1 MRASRYLIA
10 TQKETPAD
18 AEIISHQLMLRAGM
32 IRKLAAGLYTWLP
45 MGLRTLRKV
54 ERIVREEMDKS
65 GAQEVLMPAVQPA
78 ELWEES
84 GRWTQYGGELLRMKD
99 RHGRD
104 FCFGPTHE
112 EVITDLI
119 RNEISSY
126 KELPANFYQVQ
137 TKFRDERRPRFGV
150 MRARE
155 FLMKDA
161 YSFHL
166 NPESLNETYQLMHH
180 TYCAIFDRFGLDYRA
195 VQADS
200 GAIGGSASHE
210 FHVLASSGEDD
221 IVFSTDSDYAANIEK
236 AEAVAPSGT
245 RPAPAEEMKEV
256 ATPDQ
261 KTIEAV
267 SALLGIDPTRT
278 VKTLLVKAEA
288 DDDGNSGLVALVL
301 RGDHTL
307 NEIKAENLAGVAEPL
322 TMATDEEIE
331 QAVGCKAGSIGPVK
345 LNLPVIVDRS
355 AAHLADFVCGANRE
369 GFHLTGVNGER
380 DVALDRVEDLRNV
393 VEGDPSPDGKGTLE
407 IRRGIEVG
415 HIFKLGNKYST
426 AMNATVLDENGK
438 TVTMEMGCYG
448 LGVSRVVAAA
458 IEQNHD
464 ENGIIWPDAIAPF
477 QVAIVTL
484 NAHKSPT
491 VAEAGEKLY
500 EQLRQAGYDVLLDD
514 RKERPGV
521 KFADMEL
528 IGIPHRFV
536 VSERGLAAGTLEYKG
551 RRDAEKQDV
560 PVAEALPFLGNAS
573 PRKGLEPHA
582 RRRRANL

>member
-1 MRASRYLIA
+1 MRASRFLIA
-10 TQKETPAD
+10 TLKETPAD
-18 AEIISHQLMLRAGM
+18 AEVISHQLMLRSGM
-32 IRKLAAGLYTWLP
+32 IRKLASGLYTWLP

-54 ERIVREEMDKS
+54 ERIVRQEMDKS
-65 GAQEVLMPAVQPA
+65 GAQELLMPAVQPA
-78 ELWEES
+78 ELWQES
-84 GRWTQYGGELLRMKD
+84 GRWEQYGGELLRMND

-119 RNEISSY
+119 RNELKSY
-126 KELPANFYQVQ
+126 KELPANFYQIQ

-161 YSFHL
+161 YSFHVTAQ
-166 NPESLNETYQLMHH
+166 SLDETYQTMHR
-180 TYCAIFDRFGLDYRA
+180 TYCAIFDRIGLDYRP

-236 AEAVAPSGT
+236 AEAVAP
-245 RPAPAEEMKEV
+245 AAERAAATEELKEI

-261 KTIEAV
+261 RTIAAV
-267 SALLGIDPTRT
+267 SEFLGIAPTRT
-278 VKTLLVKAEA
+278 VKTLLVKGEA
-288 DDDGNSGLVALVL
+288 DDDGDAGLVALIL
-301 RGDHTL
+301 RGDHSL
-307 NEIKAENLAGVAEPL
+307 NDIKAEKLAGVAEPL

-331 QAVGCKAGSIGPVK
+331 QAVGCSPGSIGPVN
-345 LNLPVIVDRS
+345 LPLPVIVDRS
-355 AAHLADFVCGANRE
+355 AAQLSDFVCGANRD
-369 GFHLTGVNGER
+369 GFHLTGVNWDR
-380 DVALDRVEDLRNV
+380 DVSADRIEDIRDV

-426 AMNATVLDENGK
+426 AMNAKVLDENGK
-438 TVTMEMGCYG
+438 SVILEMGCYG
-448 LGVSRVVAAA
+448 IGVSRIVAAA

-464 ENGIIWPDAIAPF
+464 DKGIIWPDAIAPF
-477 QVAIVTL
+477 EVAIVTL
-484 NAHKSPT
+484 NAHKSPA
-491 VAEAGEKLY
+491 VAEAGDRLY
-500 EQLRQAGYDVLLDD
+500 DQLRQAGFDVLLDD
-514 RKERPGV
+514 RNERPGV

-536 VSERGLAAGTLEYKG
+536 ISERGLTAGTLEYKG
-551 RRDAEKQDV
+551 RQDDDKQDV
-560 PVAEALPFLGNAS
+560 SIEEALPFLLKAS
-573 PRKGLEPHA
+573 PRNGL
-582 RRRRANL
+582 

>member
-166 NPESLNETYQLMHH
+166 NAESLNETYELMHR

-221 IVFSTDSDYAANIEK
+221 IVFSTGSDYAANIEK

-245 RPAPAEEMKEV
+245 RPAPAEELKEV
-256 ATPDQ
+256 ATPDE

-267 SALLGIDPTRT
+267 SQLLGIDATRT

-288 DDDGNSGLVALVL
+288 DEDGNSGLVALVL

-331 QAVGCKAGSIGPVK
+331 QAVGCKPGSIGPVN
-345 LNLPVIVDRS
+345 LNVPVIVDRS

-369 GFHLTGVNGER
+369 GFHLTGVNWER
-380 DVALDRVEDLRNV
+380 DAALGRVEDLRNV

-438 TVTMEMGCYG
+438 TVIMDMGCYG

-551 RRDAEKQDV
+551 RKDAEKQDV
-560 PVAEALPFLGNAS
+560 PVAEALPFLVNAS
-573 PRKGLEPHA
+573 PRKGL
-582 RRRRANL
+582 

>member
-45 MGLRTLRKV
+45 LGLRTLRKV

-78 ELWEES
+78 ELWQES
-84 GRWTQYGGELLRMKD
+84 GRWTQYGGELLRMND
-99 RHGRD
+99 RHGRE

-112 EVITDLI
+112 EVITDMV
-119 RNEISSY
+119 RNELKSY
-126 KELPANFYQVQ
+126 KELPACFYQIQ

-155 FLMKDA
+155 FVMKDA

-166 NPESLNETYQLMHH
+166 SSESLDETYQVMHH
-180 TYCAIFDRFGLDYRA
+180 TYCAIFDRLGLDYRP

-200 GAIGGSASHE
+200 GAIGGNASHE

-221 IVFSTDSDYAANIEK
+221 IVFSTESDYAANIEK
-236 AEAVAPSGT
+236 AEAVAPAGT
-245 RPAPAEEMKEV
+245 RPAPAEDLQEV
-256 ATPDQ
+256 ATPGQ
-261 KTIEAV
+261 RTIEAI
-267 SALLGIDPTRT
+267 SQFLGIDATRT
-278 VKTLLVKAEA
+278 VKTLLVKAEE
-288 DDDGNSGLVALVL
+288 DENGKSGLIALIL

-307 NEIKAENLAGVAEPL
+307 SEIKTEKLAGVAEPL

-331 QAVGCKAGSIGPVK
+331 QATGCAPGSIGPVN
-345 LNLPVIVDRS
+345 LELPVIVDRS
-355 AAHLADFVCGANRE
+355 AAHLADFVCGANKE
-369 GFHLTGVNGER
+369 GVHLTGVNWER
-380 DVALDRVEDLRNV
+380 DATITRVEDIRNV

-415 HIFKLGNKYST
+415 HIFKLGNKYSS

-438 TVTMEMGCYG
+438 TAVLEMGCYG
-448 LGVSRVVAAA
+448 VGVSRIVAAA

-464 ENGIIWPDAIAPF
+464 DRGIIWPDAIAPF
-477 QVAIVTL
+477 EVAIVTL

-491 VAEAGEKLY
+491 VAEAGETLY
-500 EQLRQAGYDVLLDD
+500 RQLQQAGYDVLLDD
-514 RKERPGV
+514 RNGRPGV
-521 KFADMEL
+521 KFADIEL
-528 IGIPHRFV
+528 VGIPHRFV
-536 VSERGLAAGTLEYKG
+536 ISERGLTAGTLEYKG
-551 RRDAEKQDV
+551 RRDADKQDI
-560 PVAEALPFLGNAS
+560 PAGDALAFLLKAS
-573 PRKGLEPHA
+573 PRKGL
-582 RRRRANL
+582 

>member
-18 AEIISHQLMLRAGM
+18 AEIISHQMMLRAGM
-32 IRKLAAGLYTWLP
+32 IRKLASGLYSWLP
-45 MGLRTLRKV
+45 MGLRVLRKV

-78 ELWEES
+78 ELWQES
-84 GRWTQYGGELLRMKD
+84 GRWEQYGGELLRMND

-119 RNEISSY
+119 RNELKSY
-126 KELPANFYQVQ
+126 KELPANFYQIQ

-155 FLMKDA
+155 FIMKDA
-161 YSFHL
+161 YSFHV
-166 NPESLNETYQLMHH
+166 NAESLNDTYQVMHR
-180 TYCAIFDRFGLDYRA
+180 TYCAIFDRLGLDYRP
-195 VQADS
+195 VEADS

-210 FHVLASSGEDD
+210 FHVLASSGEDA

-236 AEAVAPSGT
+236 AEAVAPAGDRSS
-245 RPAPAEEMKEV
+245 PSEEMAEV
-256 ATPDQ
+256 ATPEQ
-261 KTIEAV
+261 RTIEAV
-267 SALLGIDPTRT
+267 ATFLNVDASRCA
-278 VKTLLVKAEA
+278 KTLLVKAEE
-288 DDDGNSGLVALVL
+288 DDNGHSGLIALIL

-307 NEIKAENLAGVAEPL
+307 NEIKAENLPDVAEPL

-331 QAVGCKAGSIGPVK
+331 QVVGCKAGSIGPV
-345 LNLPVIVDRS
+345 NLTVPVIVDRS
-355 AAHLADFVCGANRE
+355 AAHMVDFVCGANKE
-369 GFHLTGVNGER
+369 GHHLTGVNWER
-380 DVALDRVEDLRNV
+380 DVALSRVEDLRDV

-415 HIFKLGNKYST
+415 HIFKLGNKYSK

-438 TVTMEMGCYG
+438 SAILEMGCYG
-448 LGVSRVVAAA
+448 IGVSRIVASS

-464 ENGIIWPDAIAPF
+464 DKGIIWPDAIAPF
-477 QVAIVTL
+477 EVAIVTL
-484 NAHKSPT
+484 NGHKSPS
-491 VAEAGEKLY
+491 VMAAGEKLY
-500 EQLRQAGYDVLLDD
+500 EQLRQAGFDVLLDD
-514 RKERPGV
+514 RNERPGV

-536 VSERGLAAGTLEYKG
+536 VSERGLTAETLEYKG
-551 RRDAEKQDV
+551 RRDEDKQDI
-560 PVAEALPFLGNAS
+560 PLAEALPFLISAS
-573 PRKGLEPHA
+573 PRNGL
-582 RRRRANL
+582 

>member
-78 ELWEES
+78 ELWQES
-84 GRWTQYGGELLRMKD
+84 GRWTQYGGELLRMND
-99 RHGRD
+99 RHGRN

-112 EVITDLI
+112 EVITDLV
-119 RNEISSY
+119 RNELKSY
-126 KELPANFYQVQ
+126 KELPANFYQIQ

-155 FLMKDA
+155 FIMKDA

-166 NPESLNETYQLMHH
+166 DAESLNETYQVMHR
-180 TYCAIFDRFGLDYRA
+180 TYCNIFDRLGLDYRP

-236 AEAVAPSGT
+236 AEAVAPSGE

-256 ATPDQ
+256 HTPGQ
-261 KTIEAV
+261 RTIDAI
-267 SALLGIDPTRT
+267 AGFLGVDATRT
-278 VKTLLVKAEA
+278 VKTLLVKGEE
-288 DDDGNSGLVALVL
+288 DENGQSGLVALIL

-307 NEIKAENLAGVAEPL
+307 NEIKAENLAGIAEPL
-322 TMATDEEIE
+322 TMATDEEIKS
-331 QAVGCKAGSIGPVK
+331 ATGCEPDSIGPV
-345 LNLPVIVDRS
+345 NLSVPVIVDRS
-355 AAHLADFVCGANRE
+355 AAHLADFVCGANRDDY
-369 GFHLTGVNGER
+369 HLTGVNWGR
-380 DVALDRVEDLRNV
+380 DVPLGRVEDLRNV
-393 VEGDPSPDGKGTLE
+393 VEGDPSPDGQGTLE

-415 HIFKLGNKYST
+415 HIFKLGNKYSKS
-426 AMNATVLDENGK
+426 MNATVLDEHGK
-438 TVTMEMGCYG
+438 SVVMEMGCYG
-448 LGVSRVVAAA
+448 VGVSRIVAAS

-464 ENGIIWPDAIAPF
+464 DKGIIWPDAIAPF
-477 QVAIVTL
+477 EVAVVTL

-500 EQLRQAGYDVLLDD
+500 QQLRQAGFDVLLDD
-514 RKERPGV
+514 RNERPGV

-536 VSERGLAAGTLEYKG
+536 VSDRGLAAGTLEYKG
-551 RRDAEKQDV
+551 RSDEEKQDI
-560 PVAEALPFLGNAS
+560 PVAEALTFLVNAS
-573 PRKGLEPHA
+573 PRKGL
-582 RRRRANL
+582 

>member
-45 MGLRTLRKV
+45 MGLRSLRKV

-78 ELWEES
+78 ELWQES
-84 GRWTQYGGELLRMKD
+84 GRWTEYGGELLRMND

-119 RNEISSY
+119 RNEVKSY
-126 KELPANFYQVQ
+126 KELPANFYQIQ

-155 FLMKDA
+155 FIMKDA
-161 YSFHL
+161 YSFHVDA
-166 NPESLNETYQLMHH
+166 ESLNETYQVMHR
-180 TYCAIFDRFGLDYRA
+180 TYCNIFDRVGLDYRP
-195 VQADS
+195 VEADS
-200 GAIGGSASHE
+200 GAIGGSDSHE

-221 IVFSTDSDYAANIEK
+221 IVFSTESDYAANIEK
-236 AEAVAPSGT
+236 AVALAPAGE

-256 ATPDQ
+256 HTPGQ
-261 KTIEAV
+261 RTIDAIAEF
-267 SALLGIDPTRT
+267 LGIDATRT
-278 VKTLLVKAEA
+278 VKTLLVKGEE
-288 DDDGNSGLVALVL
+288 DENGQSGLVALIL

-307 NEIKAENLAGVAEPL
+307 NEIKAENLAGIAEPL
-322 TMATDEEIE
+322 TMATDEEIKS
-331 QAVGCKAGSIGPVK
+331 ATGCEPGSIGPV
-345 LNLPVIVDRS
+345 NLPVPVIVDRS
-355 AAHLADFVCGANRE
+355 AAHLADFVCGANRDDY
-369 GFHLTGVNGER
+369 HLTGVNWER
-380 DVALDRVEDLRNV
+380 DVPLGRVEDLRNV

-415 HIFKLGNKYST
+415 HIFKLGNKYSKS
-426 AMNATVLDENGK
+426 MNATVLDEHGK
-438 TVTMEMGCYG
+438 SVTMEMGCYG
-448 LGVSRVVAAA
+448 VGVSRIVAAS

-464 ENGIIWPDAIAPF
+464 DKGIIWPDAIAPF

-500 EQLRQAGYDVLLDD
+500 EQLRQAGFDVLLDD
-514 RKERPGV
+514 RNERPGV

-536 VSERGLAAGTLEYKG
+536 VSDRGLAAGTLEYKG
-551 RRDAEKQDV
+551 RRDEEKQDI
-560 PVAEALPFLGNAS
+560 PVAEALPFLINAS
-573 PRKGLEPHA
+573 PRKGL
-582 RRRRANL
+582 

>member
-166 NPESLNETYQLMHH
+166 NAESLNETYELMHR

-221 IVFSTDSDYAANIEK
+221 IVFSTGSDYAANIEK

-261 KTIEAV
+261 KTIDAV
-267 SALLGIDPTRT
+267 SQLLGIDATRT

-288 DDDGNSGLVALVL
+288 DEDGNSGLVALVL

-331 QAVGCKAGSIGPVK
+331 QAVGCKPGSIGPVN
-345 LNLPVIVDRS
+345 LNVPVIVDRS

-369 GFHLTGVNGER
+369 GFHLTGVNWER
-380 DVALDRVEDLRNV
+380 DAALERVEDLRNV

-438 TVTMEMGCYG
+438 TVIMDMGCYG

-551 RRDAEKQDV
+551 RKDAEKQDV
-560 PVAEALPFLGNAS
+560 PVAEALPFLVNAS
-573 PRKGLEPHA
+573 PRKGL
-582 RRRRANL
+582 

>member
-18 AEIISHQLMLRAGM
+18 AEIISHQMMLRAGM
-32 IRKLAAGLYTWLP
+32 IRKLASGLYSWLP
-45 MGLRTLRKV
+45 MGLRVLRKV

-78 ELWEES
+78 ELWQES
-84 GRWTQYGGELLRMKD
+84 GRWEQYGGELLRMND

-119 RNEISSY
+119 RNELKSY
-126 KELPANFYQVQ
+126 KELPANFYQIQ

-155 FLMKDA
+155 FIMKDA
-161 YSFHL
+161 YSFHV
-166 NPESLNETYQLMHH
+166 NAESLNDTYQVMHR
-180 TYCAIFDRFGLDYRA
+180 TYCAIFDRLGLDYRP
-195 VQADS
+195 VEADS

-210 FHVLASSGEDD
+210 FHVLASSGEDA

-236 AEAVAPSGT
+236 AEAVAPAGDRSS
-245 RPAPAEEMKEV
+245 PSEEITEV
-256 ATPDQ
+256 ATPEQ
-261 KTIEAV
+261 RTIEAV
-267 SALLGIDPTRT
+267 ATFLKVDASRCA
-278 VKTLLVKAEA
+278 KTLLVKAEE
-288 DDDGNSGLVALVL
+288 DDNGNSGLIALIL

-307 NEIKAENLAGVAEPL
+307 NEIKAENLPDVAEPL

-331 QAVGCKAGSIGPVK
+331 QVVGCKAGSIGPV
-345 LNLPVIVDRS
+345 NLPVPVIVDRS
-355 AAHLADFVCGANRE
+355 AAHMVDFVCGANKE
-369 GFHLTGVNGER
+369 GHHLTGVNWER
-380 DVALDRVEDLRNV
+380 DVPLARVEDLRDV

-415 HIFKLGNKYST
+415 HIFKLGNKYSK

-438 TVTMEMGCYG
+438 SAILEMGCYG
-448 LGVSRVVAAA
+448 IGVSRIVASS

-464 ENGIIWPDAIAPF
+464 DKGIIWPDAIAPF
-477 QVAIVTL
+477 EVAIVTL
-484 NAHKSPT
+484 NGQKSPA
-491 VAEAGEKLY
+491 VMAAGEKLY
-500 EQLRQAGYDVLLDD
+500 EQLRQAGFDVLLDD
-514 RKERPGV
+514 RNERPGV

-536 VSERGLAAGTLEYKG
+536 VSERGLAAETLEYKG
-551 RRDAEKQDV
+551 RRDENKQDI
-560 PVAEALPFLGNAS
+560 PLAEALPFLISAS
-573 PRKGLEPHA
+573 PRNGL
-582 RRRRANL
+582 

>member
-18 AEIISHQLMLRAGM
+18 AEIISHQMMLRAGM
-32 IRKLAAGLYTWLP
+32 IRKLASGLYSWLP
-45 MGLRTLRKV
+45 MGLRVLRKV
-54 ERIVREEMDKS
+54 ERIVREEIDKS

-78 ELWEES
+78 ELWQES
-84 GRWTQYGGELLRMKD
+84 GRWEQYGGELLRMND

-119 RNEISSY
+119 RNELKSY
-126 KELPANFYQVQ
+126 KELPANFYQIQ

-155 FLMKDA
+155 FIMKDA
-161 YSFHL
+161 YSFHV
-166 NPESLNETYQLMHH
+166 NAESLNDTYQVMHR
-180 TYCAIFDRFGLDYRA
+180 TYCAIFDRLGLDYRP
-195 VQADS
+195 VEADS

-210 FHVLASSGEDD
+210 FHVLASSGEDA

-236 AEAVAPSGT
+236 AEAVAPAGDRSS
-245 RPAPAEEMKEV
+245 PSEEMAEV
-256 ATPDQ
+256 ATPEQ
-261 KTIEAV
+261 RTIEAV
-267 SALLGIDPTRT
+267 ATFLKVDASRCA
-278 VKTLLVKAEA
+278 KTLLVKAEE
-288 DDDGNSGLVALVL
+288 DDNGHSGLIALIL

-307 NEIKAENLAGVAEPL
+307 NEIKAENLPDVAEPL

-331 QAVGCKAGSIGPVK
+331 QVVGCKAGSIGPV
-345 LNLPVIVDRS
+345 NLPVPVIVDRS
-355 AAHLADFVCGANRE
+355 AAHMVDFVCGANKE
-369 GFHLTGVNGER
+369 GHHLTGVNWER
-380 DVALDRVEDLRNV
+380 DVALSRVEDLRDV

-415 HIFKLGNKYST
+415 HIFKLGNKYSK

-438 TVTMEMGCYG
+438 SAILEMGCYG
-448 LGVSRVVAAA
+448 IGVSRIVASS

-464 ENGIIWPDAIAPF
+464 DKGIIWPDAIAPF
-477 QVAIVTL
+477 EVAIVTL
-484 NAHKSPT
+484 NGHKSPA
-491 VAEAGEKLY
+491 VMAAGEKLY
-500 EQLRQAGYDVLLDD
+500 EQLRQAGFDVLLDD
-514 RKERPGV
+514 RNERPGV

-536 VSERGLAAGTLEYKG
+536 VSERA
-551 RRDAEKQDV
+551 
-560 PVAEALPFLGNAS
+560 
-573 PRKGLEPHA
+573 
-582 RRRRANL
+582 

>member
-18 AEIISHQLMLRAGM
+18 AEIVSHQMMLRAGM

-84 GRWTQYGGELLRMKD
+84 GRWTQYGGELLRMND
-99 RHGRD
+99 RHGRE

-119 RNEISSY
+119 RNEVKSY
-126 KELPANFYQVQ
+126 KELPANFYQIQ

-155 FLMKDA
+155 FIMKDA
-161 YSFHL
+161 YSFHI
-166 NPESLNETYQLMHH
+166 NAESLNETYQVMHR
-180 TYCAIFDRFGLDYRA
+180 TYCNIFDRLGLDYRP

-221 IVFSTDSDYAANIEK
+221 IVFSTESDYAANIEK
-236 AEAVAPSGT
+236 AEAVAPAGE
-245 RPAPAEEMKEV
+245 RPAPAEDMKEV
-256 ATPDQ
+256 HTPGQ
-261 KTIEAV
+261 RTIEAIADFLSV
-267 SALLGIDPTRT
+267 DANRT
-278 VKTLLVKAEA
+278 VKTLLVKAEENEN
-288 DDDGNSGLVALVL
+288 GKTGLVALIL

-307 NEIKAENLAGVAEPL
+307 NEIKAENLEGIAEPL
-322 TMATDEEIE
+322 TMATDEEIK
-331 QAVGCKAGSIGPVK
+331 AATGCEPGSIGPV
-345 LNLPVIVDRS
+345 NLPVPVIVDRS
-355 AAHLADFVCGANRE
+355 AAHLSDFVCGANKDDY
-369 GFHLTGVNGER
+369 HLTGVNWER
-380 DVALDRVEDLRNV
+380 DVPLGRVEDLRDV

-415 HIFKLGNKYST
+415 HIFKLGNKYSQ
-426 AMNATVLDENGK
+426 AMNATVLDEHGK
-438 TVTMEMGCYG
+438 SVVMEMGCYG
-448 LGVSRVVAAA
+448 VGVSRIVAAS

-464 ENGIIWPDAIAPF
+464 DKGIIWPDAIAPF
-477 QVAIVTL
+477 EVSIVTL

-500 EQLRQAGYDVLLDD
+500 EQLRQAGFDVLLDD
-514 RKERPGV
+514 RNERPGV

-536 VSERGLAAGTLEYKG
+536 VSDRGLAAGTLEYKG
-551 RRDAEKQDV
+551 RRDEEKQDI
-560 PVAEALPFLGNAS
+560 PVAEALSFLVNAS
-573 PRKGLEPHA
+573 PRKGL
-582 RRRRANL
+582 

>member
-54 ERIVREEMDKS
+54 ERIVREEMNKS

-166 NPESLNETYQLMHH
+166 NAESLNETYELMHR

-221 IVFSTDSDYAANIEK
+221 IVFSTGSDYAANIEK

-267 SALLGIDPTRT
+267 SQLLGIDATRT

-288 DDDGNSGLVALVL
+288 DEDGNSGLVALVL

-331 QAVGCKAGSIGPVK
+331 QAVGCKPGSIGPVN
-345 LNLPVIVDRS
+345 LNVPVIVDRS

-369 GFHLTGVNGER
+369 GFHLTGVNWER
-380 DVALDRVEDLRNV
+380 DAALERVEDLRNV

-438 TVTMEMGCYG
+438 TVIMDMGCYG

-551 RRDAEKQDV
+551 RKDAEKQDV
-560 PVAEALPFLGNAS
+560 PVAEALPFLVNAS
-573 PRKGLEPHA
+573 PRKGL
-582 RRRRANL
+582 

>member
-10 TQKETPAD
+10 TQKETPSD
-18 AEIISHQLMLRAGM
+18 AEVISHQLMLRAGM

-78 ELWEES
+78 ELWQES
-84 GRWTQYGGELLRMKD
+84 GRWEQYGGELLRMND
-99 RHGRD
+99 RHGRE

-112 EVITDLI
+112 EVITDLV
-119 RNEISSY
+119 RNELKSY
-126 KELPANFYQVQ
+126 KELPTNFYQIQ

-155 FLMKDA
+155 FIMKDA
-161 YSFHL
+161 YSFHV
-166 NPESLNETYQLMHH
+166 NAESLDETYQVMHR
-180 TYCAIFDRFGLDYRA
+180 TYCAIFDRLGLDYRP

-236 AEAVAPSGT
+236 AEAVAPSGE
-245 RPAPAEEMKEV
+245 RAAPAEDLKEV
-256 ATPDQ
+256 STPDQ
-261 KTIEAV
+261 RTIEAI
-267 SALLGIDPTRT
+267 SQFLNIDATRT
-278 VKTLLVKAEA
+278 VKTLLVKAQADEA
-288 DDDGNSGLVALVL
+288 GEGSNAGLIALIL

-307 NEIKAENLAGVAEPL
+307 NEIKAENLEGVAEPL

-331 QAVGCKAGSIGPVK
+331 AAIRCKAGSIGPV
-345 LNLPVIVDRS
+345 NLQVPVIVDRS

-369 GFHLTGVNGER
+369 GYHLTGVNWER
-380 DVALDRVEDLRNV
+380 DLPLGRVEDIRNV
-393 VEGDPSPDGKGTLE
+393 VEGDASPDGKGTLE

-438 TVTMEMGCYG
+438 TVIMDMGCYG
-448 LGVSRVVAAA
+448 IGVSRIVAAS

-464 ENGIIWPDAIAPF
+464 DKGIIWPDAIAPF

-484 NAHKSPT
+484 NAHKTPI

-536 VSERGLAAGTLEYKG
+536 ISDRGLAAGTLEYKG
-551 RRDAEKQDV
+551 RRDADKQDV
-560 PVAEALPFLGNAS
+560 AVADALAFLVNAS
-573 PRKGLEPHA
+573 PLKG
-582 RRRRANL
+582 

>member
-45 MGLRTLRKV
+45 MGLRALRKV

-78 ELWEES
+78 ELWQES
-84 GRWTQYGGELLRMKD
+84 GRWTQYGGELLRMHD

-119 RNEISSY
+119 RNELNSY
-126 KELPANFYQVQ
+126 KELPANFYQIQ

-155 FLMKDA
+155 FIMKDA
-161 YSFHL
+161 YSFHI
-166 NPESLNETYQLMHH
+166 NAESLNETYQLMHR
-180 TYCAIFDRFGLDYRA
+180 TYCAIFDRLGLDYRP

-221 IVFSTDSDYAANIEK
+221 IVFSTESDYAANIEK
-236 AEAVAPSGT
+236 AEAVAPSGD
-245 RPAPAEEMKEV
+245 RPAPAEELKEV
-256 ATPDQ
+256 ATPNQ
-261 KTIEAV
+261 RTIDAV
-267 SALLGIDPTRT
+267 SEFLGIDATRT

-288 DDDGNSGLVALVL
+288 DEEGRSGLVALIL

-331 QAVGCKAGSIGPVK
+331 QIIGCKAGSIGPVK
-345 LNLPVIVDRS
+345 LNVPVIVDRS
-355 AAHLADFVCGANRE
+355 AANLADFVCGANRD
-369 GFHLTGVNGER
+369 GYHLTGVNWER
-380 DVALDRVEDLRNV
+380 DVAVDRVEDLRNV

-426 AMNATVLDENGK
+426 AMNARVLDENGK
-438 TVTMEMGCYG
+438 SVIMDMGCYG
-448 LGVSRVVAAA
+448 IGVSRIVAAS

-464 ENGIIWPDAIAPF
+464 DKGIIWPDAIAPF

-484 NAHKSPT
+484 NAHKSAT

-514 RKERPGV
+514 RNERPGV

-551 RRDAEKQDV
+551 RRDEEKQDI
-560 PVAEALPFLGNAS
+560 PVAEALPFLVNAS
-573 PRKGLEPHA
+573 PRKGL
-582 RRRRANL
+582 

>member
-78 ELWEES
+78 ELWQES
-84 GRWTQYGGELLRMKD
+84 GRWTQYGGELLRMND

-119 RNEISSY
+119 RNELNSY
-126 KELPANFYQVQ
+126 KELPANFYQIQ

-155 FLMKDA
+155 FIMKDA
-161 YSFHL
+161 YSFHI
-166 NPESLNETYQLMHH
+166 NAESLNETYQLMHR
-180 TYCAIFDRFGLDYRA
+180 TYCAIFDRLGLDYRP

-221 IVFSTDSDYAANIEK
+221 IVFSTESDYAANIEK
-236 AEAVAPSGT
+236 AEAVAPSGD
-245 RPAPAEEMKEV
+245 RPAPAEELKEV

-261 KTIEAV
+261 RTIDAV
-267 SALLGIDPTRT
+267 SEFLGIDATRT

-288 DDDGNSGLVALVL
+288 DEEGRSGLVALIL

-331 QAVGCKAGSIGPVK
+331 QIIGCKAGSIGPVK
-345 LNLPVIVDRS
+345 LNVPVIVDRS
-355 AAHLADFVCGANRE
+355 AAHLADFVCGANRD
-369 GFHLTGVNGER
+369 GYHLTGVNWER
-380 DVALDRVEDLRNV
+380 DVAVDRVEDLRNV
-393 VEGDPSPDGKGTLE
+393 VGGDPSPDGKGTLE

-438 TVTMEMGCYG
+438 SVIMDMGCYG
-448 LGVSRVVAAA
+448 IGVSRIVAAS

-464 ENGIIWPDAIAPF
+464 DKGIIWPDAIAPF

-484 NAHKSPT
+484 NAHKSAT

-514 RKERPGV
+514 RNERPGV

-551 RRDAEKQDV
+551 RRDEEKQDI
-560 PVAEALPFLGNAS
+560 PVAEALPFLVNAS
-573 PRKGLEPHA
+573 PKKGL
-582 RRRRANL
+582 